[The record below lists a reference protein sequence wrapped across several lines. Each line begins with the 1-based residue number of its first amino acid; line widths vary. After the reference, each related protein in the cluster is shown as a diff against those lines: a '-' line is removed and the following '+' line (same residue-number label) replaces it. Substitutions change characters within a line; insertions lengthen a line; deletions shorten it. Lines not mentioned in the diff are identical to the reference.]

1 MKPLNQLRCIIIE
14 DEIPAQRILK
24 SYIAKVSY
32 LELVETFNAAL
43 KAYDTLHSEEID
55 LIFLDINLPDISGL
69 SFLRTLKNP
78 PTIIMTTAYP
88 DYAVESF
95 EFETIIDYL
104 VKPFSLERFLK
115 AIQKTQRVQSK
126 VIEKEVEKAS
136 PETLFLNVDK
146 TFHKVHFQDIFYVES
161 ERNYLTLVSKQQKL
175 SFIGALRTWK
185 EKLPEDQFIQIHK
198 SFVINKNHV
207 EKISGNEVYIHDKRI
222 PIGRTFKARL
232 FEVLDIHGK

>member
-1 MKPLNQLRCIIIE
+1 MNCIIIE

-32 LELVETFNAAL
+32 LELVGTFNAAL
-43 KAYDTLHSEEID
+43 KAYDTINAEAID

-115 AIQKTQRVQSK
+115 AIQKTQRIQTK
-126 VIEKEVEKAS
+126 IIETAVEKPAS
-136 PETLFLNVDK
+136 DTLFLNVDK
-146 TFHKVHFQDIFYVES
+146 TFHKIQFQEIFYVES

-185 EKLPEDQFIQIHK
+185 EKLPEHQFIQIHK
-198 SFVINKNHV
+198 SFVINKDHV
-207 EKISGNEVYIHDKRI
+207 DKISGNEVYIHDKRI
-222 PIGRTFKARL
+222 PIGRTFKAKL
-232 FEVLDIHGK
+232 FEVLDINGK

>member
-1 MKPLNQLRCIIIE
+1 MKCIIIE

-32 LELVETFNAAL
+32 LELIGTFNAAL
-43 KAYDTLHSEEID
+43 KAYDTLNAEEID

-115 AIQKTQRVQSK
+115 AIQKTQRIHTK
-126 VIEKEVEKAS
+126 IIEKEVEKPS
-136 PETLFLNVDK
+136 SDTLFLNVDK
-146 TFHKVHFQDIFYVES
+146 TFHKVQFHEIFYIES
-161 ERNYLTLVSKQQKL
+161 ERNYLTLVSQQQKL
-175 SFIGALRTWK
+175 SFIGTLRTWK
-185 EKLPEDQFIQIHK
+185 EKLPEPQFIQIHK
-198 SFVINKNHV
+198 SFVINKDHV

-222 PIGRTFKARL
+222 PIGRTFKAKL
-232 FEVLDIHGK
+232 FEVLNIQGK

>member
-1 MKPLNQLRCIIIE
+1 MKHPLKCIIIE

-32 LELVETFNAAL
+32 LELIGTFNAAL

-115 AIQKTQRVQSK
+115 AIQKIQRLQPKIVEREVQK
-126 VIEKEVEKAS
+126 QAS
-136 PETLFLNVDK
+136 NTLFLNVDK
-146 TFHKVHFQDIFYVES
+146 TFHKIQFQEIFYVES
-161 ERNYLTLVSKQQKL
+161 ERNYLTLVSNQQKL
-175 SFIGALRTWK
+175 SFIGTLRTWK
-185 EKLPEDQFIQIHK
+185 EKLPENQFIQIHK
-198 SFVINKNHV
+198 SFVINKDHV
-207 EKISGNEVYIHDKRI
+207 DKITGNEVYIHDKRI

-232 FEVLDIHGK
+232 FEVLDIN

>member
-1 MKPLNQLRCIIIE
+1 MKCIIIE

-24 SYIAKVSY
+24 SYIAKISY
-32 LELVETFNAAL
+32 LELIGTFNAAL
-43 KAYDTLHSEEID
+43 KAYDTINANEVD

-115 AIQKTQRVQSK
+115 AIQKTQRLQNK
-126 VIEKEVEKAS
+126 IVEKTVEKPTS
-136 PETLFLNVDK
+136 DTLFLNVDK
-146 TFHKVHFQDIFYVES
+146 TFHKIQFQDIYYVES
-161 ERNYLTLVSKQQKL
+161 ERNYLTVVSKDQKL
-175 SFIGALRTWK
+175 SFIGTLRTWK
-185 EKLPEDQFIQIHK
+185 EKLPETQFIQIHK
-198 SFVINKNHV
+198 SFVINKAYVH
-207 EKISGNEVYIHDKRI
+207 KISGNEAYIFDKRI

-232 FEVLDIHGK
+232 FEVLDIQGK

>member
-1 MKPLNQLRCIIIE
+1 MNCIIIE

-24 SYIAKVSY
+24 SYIDKVSY
-32 LELVETFNAAL
+32 LELVGTFNAAL
-43 KAYDTLHSEEID
+43 NAYDILNAEPID

-115 AIQKTQRVQSK
+115 AIQKTQRIQTKIV
-126 VIEKEVEKAS
+126 EKEVEKPS
-136 PETLFLNVDK
+136 SDTLFLNVDK
-146 TFHKVHFQDIFYVES
+146 TFHKIQFQEIFYVES

-175 SFIGALRTWK
+175 SFIGTLRTWK
-185 EKLPEDQFIQIHK
+185 EKLPEQQFIQIHK
-198 SFVINKNHV
+198 SFVINKDHV
-207 EKISGNEVYIHDKRI
+207 DKISGNEVYIHDKRI
-222 PIGRTFKARL
+222 PIGRTFKAKL

>member
-1 MKPLNQLRCIIIE
+1 MKCILIE

-24 SYIAKVSY
+24 SYIAKVSH
-32 LELVETFNAAL
+32 LELVGTFNAAL
-43 KAYDTLHSEEID
+43 KAYDILYEEDID

-78 PTIIMTTAYP
+78 PAIIMTTAYP

-115 AIQKTQRVQSK
+115 AIQKIQRNLPK
-126 VIEKEVEKAS
+126 VSAAEAPKTVS
-136 PETLFLNVDK
+136 DTLFLNVDK
-146 TFHKVHFQDIFYVES
+146 TFYKIQFQDIYYVES
-161 ERNYLTLVSKQQKL
+161 ERNYLTLVNKQQKL
-175 SFIGALRTWK
+175 SFIGTLRTWK
-185 EKLPEDQFIQIHK
+185 EKLPEHQFIQIHK

-207 EKISGNEVYIHDKRI
+207 NKIKGNEVYIHDKRI
-222 PIGRTFKARL
+222 PIGRSFKAKL

>member
-1 MKPLNQLRCIIIE
+1 MKCIIIE

-32 LELVETFNAAL
+32 LELVGTFNAAL
-43 KAYDTLHSEEID
+43 KAYDTLNSEGID

-69 SFLRTLKNP
+69 GFLRTLKNP

-115 AIQKTQRVQSK
+115 AIQKTQRIHTK
-126 VIEKEVEKAS
+126 VIEKEVEKPAS
-136 PETLFLNVDK
+136 DTLFLNVDK
-146 TFHKVHFQDIFYVES
+146 TFHKIQFQEIFYVES

-175 SFIGALRTWK
+175 SFIGSLRTWK
-185 EKLPEDQFIQIHK
+185 EKLPEQQFIQIHK

-207 EKISGNEVYIHDKRI
+207 DKISGNEVYIHDKRI
-222 PIGRTFKARL
+222 PIGRTFKAKL

>member
-1 MKPLNQLRCIIIE
+1 MKCILIE

-24 SYIAKVSY
+24 SYIAKVSH
-32 LELVETFNAAL
+32 LELVGTFNAAL
-43 KAYDTLHSEEID
+43 KAYDILYAEDID

-78 PTIIMTTAYP
+78 PAIIMTTAYP

-115 AIQKTQRVQSK
+115 AIQKTQRN
-126 VIEKEVEKAS
+126 S
-136 PETLFLNVDK
+136 PRVSSAEAPKTVSDTLFLNVDK
-146 TFHKVHFQDIFYVES
+146 TFHKIQFDAIYYVES

-175 SFIGALRTWK
+175 SFIGTLRTWK
-185 EKLPEDQFIQIHK
+185 EKLPEHQFIQIHK

-207 EKISGNEVYIHDKRI
+207 NKITGNEVYIHDKRI
-222 PIGRTFKARL
+222 PIGRSFKAKL
-232 FEVLDIHGK
+232 FEVLNINGKT

>member
-1 MKPLNQLRCIIIE
+1 MKCIIIE

-24 SYIAKVSY
+24 TYIGKVSH
-32 LELVETFNAAL
+32 LELVGTFNAAL
-43 KAYDTLHSEEID
+43 KAYDTLYAEDIS

-115 AIQKTQRVQSK
+115 AIQKTQRNQPRVTSAEAPK
-126 VIEKEVEKAS
+126 TPS
-136 PETLFLNVDK
+136 ETLFLNVDK
-146 TFHKVHFQDIFYVES
+146 TFHKIQFQDIYYVES

-175 SFIGALRTWK
+175 SFIGTLRTWK
-185 EKLPEDQFIQIHK
+185 DKLPENQFIQIHK
-198 SFVINKNHV
+198 SFVINKYYV
-207 EKISGNEVYIHDKRI
+207 DKITGNEVYIHDKRI
-222 PIGRTFKARL
+222 PIGRTFKAKL

>member
-1 MKPLNQLRCIIIE
+1 MKCIIIE
-14 DEIPAQRILK
+14 DEIPAQRIVK

-32 LELVETFNAAL
+32 LELIGTFNAAL
-43 KAYDTLHSEEID
+43 KAYDTLNSETID

-115 AIQKTQRVQSK
+115 AIQKTQRIQTKIV
-126 VIEKEVEKAS
+126 EKEAEKPS
-136 PETLFLNVDK
+136 IDTLFLNVDK
-146 TFHKVHFQDIFYVES
+146 TFHKIQFQEIFYVES

-175 SFIGALRTWK
+175 SFIGTLRTWK
-185 EKLPEDQFIQIHK
+185 QKLPEQQFIQIHK
-198 SFVINKNHV
+198 SFVINKDHV
-207 EKISGNEVYIHDKRI
+207 DKISGNEVYIHDKRI
-222 PIGRTFKARL
+222 PIGRTFKAKL

>member
-1 MKPLNQLRCIIIE
+1 MKCIIIE

-24 SYIAKVSY
+24 SYIGKVSY
-32 LELVETFNAAL
+32 LELVGTFNAAL
-43 KAYDTLHSEEID
+43 KAYDTINAEDVD

-115 AIQKTQRVQSK
+115 AIQKTQRIQTK
-126 VIEKEVEKAS
+126 VIEKEVEKPTSEA
-136 PETLFLNVDK
+136 LFLNVDK
-146 TFHKVHFQDIFYVES
+146 TFHKIQFQEIFYVES
-161 ERNYLTLVSKQQKL
+161 ERNYLTLVSKQHKL
-175 SFIGALRTWK
+175 SFIGSLRTWK
-185 EKLPEDQFIQIHK
+185 EKLPEHQFIQIHK
-198 SFVINKNHV
+198 SFVINKDHV
-207 EKISGNEVYIHDKRI
+207 DKISGNEVYIHDKRI
-222 PIGRTFKARL
+222 PIGRTFKAKL

>member
-1 MKPLNQLRCIIIE
+1 MNCIIIE

-24 SYIAKVSY
+24 NYIAKVSY
-32 LELVETFNAAL
+32 LELIGTFNAAL
-43 KAYDTLHSEEID
+43 NAYDTINTEEID

-115 AIQKTQRVQSK
+115 AIQKTQRIQTK
-126 VIEKEVEKAS
+126 IIEKEVEKS
-136 PETLFLNVDK
+136 SSETLFLNVDK
-146 TFHKVHFQDIFYVES
+146 TFHKIQFQEIFYVES
-161 ERNYLTLVSKQQKL
+161 ERNYLTLVSNQQKL
-175 SFIGALRTWK
+175 SFIGTLRTWK
-185 EKLPEDQFIQIHK
+185 EKLPEHQFIQIHK
-198 SFVINKNHV
+198 SFVINKDHV
-207 EKISGNEVYIHDKRI
+207 DKISGNEVYIHDKRI
-222 PIGRTFKARL
+222 PIGRTFKAKL

>member
-1 MKPLNQLRCIIIE
+1 MKPLQQMKCIIIE

-24 SYIAKVSY
+24 SYISKVSH
-32 LELVETFNAAL
+32 LELVGTFNVAL
-43 KAYDTLHSEEID
+43 KAYDTLYSEEID

-115 AIQKTQRVQSK
+115 AIHKTQRHQPK
-126 VIEKEVEKAS
+126 VIPIETPKKPS
-136 PETLFLNVDK
+136 ETLFLNVDK
-146 TFHKVHFQDIFYVES
+146 TFHKIQFQDIYYVES
-161 ERNYLTLVSKQQKL
+161 ERNYLTVVSTQQKL
-175 SFIGALRTWK
+175 SFIASLRTWK
-185 EKLPEDQFIQIHK
+185 EKLPENQFIQIHK
-198 SFVINKNHV
+198 SFVINVKHV
-207 EKISGNEVYIHDKRI
+207 DKITGNEVYIHDKRI
-222 PIGRTFKARL
+222 PIGRTFKAKL
-232 FEVLDIHGK
+232 FEVLEINGK

>member
-1 MKPLNQLRCIIIE
+1 MKCIIIE

-32 LELVETFNAAL
+32 LELVGTFNAAL
-43 KAYDTLHSEEID
+43 KAYDVINAEAID

-115 AIQKTQRVQSK
+115 AIQKTQRIQTK
-126 VIEKEVEKAS
+126 IIETEVEKS
-136 PETLFLNVDK
+136 TSETLFLNVDK
-146 TFHKVHFQDIFYVES
+146 TFHKIQFQEIYYVES
-161 ERNYLTLVSKQQKL
+161 ERNYLTLVSKQHKL
-175 SFIGALRTWK
+175 SFIGSLRTWK
-185 EKLPEDQFIQIHK
+185 DRLPESQFIQIHK
-198 SFVINKNHV
+198 SFVINKDHV
-207 EKISGNEVYIHDKRI
+207 DKISGNEVYIHDKRI
-222 PIGRTFKARL
+222 PIGRTFKAKL

>member
-1 MKPLNQLRCIIIE
+1 MKCIIIE

-32 LELVETFNAAL
+32 LELVGTFNAAL

-115 AIQKTQRVQSK
+115 AIQKIQRLQPK
-126 VIEKEVEKAS
+126 VIEKEAQKPIAD
-136 PETLFLNVDK
+136 TLFLNVDK
-146 TFHKVHFQDIFYVES
+146 TFHKIQFQEIFYVES

-185 EKLPEDQFIQIHK
+185 EKLPENQFIQIHK
-198 SFVINKNHV
+198 SFVINKDHV
-207 EKISGNEVYIHDKRI
+207 DKITGNEVYIHDKRI

-232 FEVLDIHGK
+232 FEVLDIN

>member
-1 MKPLNQLRCIIIE
+1 MNCIIIE

-24 SYIAKVSY
+24 NYIAKVSY
-32 LELVETFNAAL
+32 LELIGTFNAAL
-43 KAYDTLHSEEID
+43 NAYDTINTEEID

-115 AIQKTQRVQSK
+115 AIQKTQRTQTK
-126 VIEKEVEKAS
+126 IIEKEVEKS
-136 PETLFLNVDK
+136 SSETLFLNVDK
-146 TFHKVHFQDIFYVES
+146 TFHKIQFQEIFYVES
-161 ERNYLTLVSKQQKL
+161 ERNYLTLVSNQQKL
-175 SFIGALRTWK
+175 SFIGTLRTWK
-185 EKLPEDQFIQIHK
+185 EKLPEHQFIQIHK
-198 SFVINKNHV
+198 SFVINKDHV
-207 EKISGNEVYIHDKRI
+207 DKISGNEVYIHDKRI
-222 PIGRTFKARL
+222 PIGRTFKAKL

>member
-1 MKPLNQLRCIIIE
+1 MKCIIIE

-32 LELVETFNAAL
+32 LELVGTFNAAL
-43 KAYDTLHSEEID
+43 KAYDVLNTEDID

-115 AIQKTQRVQSK
+115 AIQKTQRIQTK
-126 VIEKEVEKAS
+126 IIETAVEKPTS
-136 PETLFLNVDK
+136 ETLFLNVDK
-146 TFHKVHFQDIFYVES
+146 TFYKIQFQEIFYVES

-175 SFIGALRTWK
+175 SFIGTLRTWK
-185 EKLPEDQFIQIHK
+185 EKLPEQQFIQIHK

-207 EKISGNEVYIHDKRI
+207 DKISGNEVYIHDKRI
-222 PIGRTFKARL
+222 PIGRIFKAKL

>member
-1 MKPLNQLRCIIIE
+1 MKCIIIE

-24 SYIAKVSY
+24 TYIAKISY
-32 LELVETFNAAL
+32 LELAGTFNAAL
-43 KAYDTLHSEEID
+43 KAYDTLHSQEID

-69 SFLRTLKNP
+69 SFLRTLKHP

-115 AIQKTQRVQSK
+115 AIQKIQRFQPKIV
-126 VIEKEVEKAS
+126 EKEVAKPAS
-136 PETLFLNVDK
+136 DTLFLNVDK
-146 TFHKVHFQDIFYVES
+146 TFHKIQFQNIYYIES
-161 ERNYLTLVSKQQKL
+161 ERNYLTVVSTAQKL
-175 SFIGALRTWK
+175 SFIGTLRTWK
-185 EKLPEDQFIQIHK
+185 ENLPEQQFIQIHK
-198 SFVINKNHV
+198 SFVINKDYV
-207 EKISGNEVYIHDKRI
+207 QKISGNEVYIFDKRI

-232 FEVLDIHGK
+232 FEVLDIQGK

>member
-1 MKPLNQLRCIIIE
+1 MKCIIIE

-24 SYIAKVSY
+24 SYIEKVSY
-32 LELVETFNAAL
+32 VELVGTFNAAL
-43 KAYDTLHSEEID
+43 KAYDILHTEEID

-95 EFETIIDYL
+95 EFETIVDYL

-115 AIQKTQRVQSK
+115 AIQKIQRFKVQA
-126 VIEKEVEKAS
+126 VLKEEPKLVT
-136 PETLFLNVDK
+136 ETLFLNVDK
-146 TFHKVHFQDIFYVES
+146 TFYKIQFQDVYYVES

-175 SFIGALRTWK
+175 SFIGTLRTWK
-185 EKLPEDQFIQIHK
+185 EKLPEHQFVQVHK
-198 SFVINKNHV
+198 SFVINKDHV
-207 EKISGNEVYIHDKRI
+207 EKIAGNEVYIYNQRI
-222 PIGRTFKARL
+222 PIGRTFKTKL
-232 FEVLDIHGK
+232 FEVLNIHGH

>member
-1 MKPLNQLRCIIIE
+1 VKCIIIE

-24 SYIAKVSY
+24 SYIGKVSH
-32 LELVETFNAAL
+32 LELVGIFNAAL
-43 KAYDTLHSEEID
+43 KAYDTLYSEEID

-115 AIQKTQRVQSK
+115 AIQKMQRNQPKTIAAATPKTPSD
-126 VIEKEVEKAS
+126 
-136 PETLFLNVDK
+136 TLFLNVDK
-146 TFHKVHFQDIFYVES
+146 TFHKIRFENIFYVES
-161 ERNYLTLVSKQQKL
+161 ERNYLTVVSTHQKL
-175 SFIGALRTWK
+175 SFIASLRTWK
-185 EKLPEDQFIQIHK
+185 DKLPQNQFIQIHK
-198 SFVINKNHV
+198 SFVINIKHV
-207 EKISGNEVYIHDKRI
+207 DKITGNEVYIHDKRI
-222 PIGRTFKARL
+222 PIGRTFKAKL
-232 FEVLDIHGK
+232 FEVLDIQGK

>member
-1 MKPLNQLRCIIIE
+1 MNCIIIE
-14 DEIPAQRILK
+14 DEIPAQRVLK
-24 SYIAKVSY
+24 SYIEKVSY
-32 LELVETFNAAL
+32 LELVGTFNAAL
-43 KAYDTLHSEEID
+43 KAYDTLNSQEVD

-115 AIQKTQRVQSK
+115 AIQKTQRIHTKIVET
-126 VIEKEVEKAS
+126 VVEKS
-136 PETLFLNVDK
+136 NSDTLFLNVDK
-146 TFHKVHFQDIFYVES
+146 TFHKVQFQDIFYVES

-175 SFIGALRTWK
+175 SFIGTLRTWK
-185 EKLPEDQFIQIHK
+185 EKLPEPQFIQIHK
-198 SFVINKNHV
+198 SFVINKDHV

-222 PIGRTFKARL
+222 PIGRTFKAKL
-232 FEVLDIHGK
+232 FEVLDISSK

>member
-1 MKPLNQLRCIIIE
+1 MKCIIIE

-24 SYIAKVSY
+24 SYIEKVSY
-32 LELVETFNAAL
+32 LELTGTFNAAL
-43 KAYDTLHSEEID
+43 KAYDILQTEEID

-69 SFLRTLKNP
+69 SFLRTLKDP

-88 DYAVESF
+88 DHAVESF

-115 AIQKTQRVQSK
+115 AIQKAQRLQTKIV
-126 VIEKEVEKAS
+126 EKEVVKAV

-146 TFHKVHFQDIFYVES
+146 TFYKIQFQEIYYVES

-175 SFIGALRTWK
+175 SFIGTLRTWK

-198 SFVINKNHV
+198 SFVINKDHV
-207 EKISGNEVYIHDKRI
+207 DKITGNEVYIYDKRI

-232 FEVLDIHGK
+232 FEVLDIH

>member
-1 MKPLNQLRCIIIE
+1 MKCIIIE

-32 LELVETFNAAL
+32 LELVGTFNAAL
-43 KAYDTLHSEEID
+43 KAYDTINAEAID

-115 AIQKTQRVQSK
+115 AIQKTQRIQTK
-126 VIEKEVEKAS
+126 IIETAIEKPAL
-136 PETLFLNVDK
+136 ETLFLNVDK
-146 TFHKVHFQDIFYVES
+146 TFYKIQFQEIFYVES

-185 EKLPEDQFIQIHK
+185 EKLPEHQFIQIHK
-198 SFVINKNHV
+198 SFVINKDHV
-207 EKISGNEVYIHDKRI
+207 DKISGNEVYIHDKRI
-222 PIGRTFKARL
+222 PIGRTFKAKL

>member
-1 MKPLNQLRCIIIE
+1 MKCIIIE

-24 SYIAKVSY
+24 SYIAKVSH
-32 LELVETFNAAL
+32 LELVGTFNVAL
-43 KAYDTLHSEEID
+43 KSYDILYAEDID

-115 AIQKTQRVQSK
+115 AIQKMQRSQPKIIEREVQK
-126 VIEKEVEKAS
+126 TA
-136 PETLFLNVDK
+136 PDTLFLNVDK
-146 TFHKVHFQDIFYVES
+146 TFHKIQFQDIYYVES

-175 SFIGALRTWK
+175 SFIGTLRTWK
-185 EKLPEDQFIQIHK
+185 EKLPEHQFIQIHK
-198 SFVINKNHV
+198 SFVINKDHV
-207 EKISGNEVYIHDKRI
+207 DKITGNEVYIHDKRI
-222 PIGRTFKARL
+222 PIGRTFKAKL
-232 FEVLDIHGK
+232 FEVLDINGK

>member
-1 MKPLNQLRCIIIE
+1 MNCIIIE

-32 LELVETFNAAL
+32 LELVGTFNAAL
-43 KAYDTLHSEEID
+43 KAYDTLNTQEID

-69 SFLRTLKNP
+69 GFLRTLKNP

-115 AIQKTQRVQSK
+115 AIQKTQRMQTKIV
-126 VIEKEVEKAS
+126 EKEVEKPAS
-136 PETLFLNVDK
+136 DTLFLNVDK
-146 TFHKVHFQDIFYVES
+146 AFHKIQFQEIFYVES

-175 SFIGALRTWK
+175 SFIGTLRTWK
-185 EKLPEDQFIQIHK
+185 EKLPESQFIQIHK
-198 SFVINKNHV
+198 SFVINKDHV
-207 EKISGNEVYIHDKRI
+207 TKIAGNEVYIHDKRI

-232 FEVLDIHGK
+232 FEVLDINGK

>member
-1 MKPLNQLRCIIIE
+1 MNCIIIE

-24 SYIAKVSY
+24 SYIEKVSY
-32 LELVETFNAAL
+32 LELVGTFNAAL
-43 KAYDTLHSEEID
+43 KAYDTLNSEEID

-115 AIQKTQRVQSK
+115 AIQKTQRFQTK
-126 VIEKEVEKAS
+126 VVEKTIEKS
-136 PETLFLNVDK
+136 SSETLFLNVDK
-146 TFHKVHFQDIFYVES
+146 TFHKIQFQDIFYVES

-175 SFIGALRTWK
+175 SFIGTLRTWK
-185 EKLPEDQFIQIHK
+185 EKLPEHQFIQIHK
-198 SFVINKNHV
+198 SFVINKDHV
-207 EKISGNEVYIHDKRI
+207 DKITGNEVYIHDKRI

-232 FEVLDIHGK
+232 FEVLDINGK

>member
-1 MKPLNQLRCIIIE
+1 MNCIIIE

-24 SYIAKVSY
+24 NYIAKVSY
-32 LELVETFNAAL
+32 LELIGTFNAAL
-43 KAYDTLHSEEID
+43 NAYDTINTEEID

-115 AIQKTQRVQSK
+115 AIQKTQRTQTK
-126 VIEKEVEKAS
+126 IIEKEVEKS
-136 PETLFLNVDK
+136 SSETLFLNVDK
-146 TFHKVHFQDIFYVES
+146 TFHKIQFQTI
-161 ERNYLTLVSKQQKL
+161 K
-175 SFIGALRTWK
+175 G
-185 EKLPEDQFIQIHK
+185 
-198 SFVINKNHV
+198 
-207 EKISGNEVYIHDKRI
+207 
-222 PIGRTFKARL
+222 
-232 FEVLDIHGK
+232 

>member
-1 MKPLNQLRCIIIE
+1 MNCIIIE

-24 SYIAKVSY
+24 SYIEKVSY
-32 LELVETFNAAL
+32 LKLEGTFNAAL
-43 KAYDTLHSEEID
+43 KAYDTLNSQEID

-95 EFETIIDYL
+95 EFETIVDYL

-115 AIQKTQRVQSK
+115 AIQKTQRIHTKIVETA
-126 VIEKEVEKAS
+126 IEKPS
-136 PETLFLNVDK
+136 SNTLFLNVDK
-146 TFHKVHFQDIFYVES
+146 TFHKVQFQDIFYVES

-175 SFIGALRTWK
+175 SFIGTLRTWK
-185 EKLPEDQFIQIHK
+185 AKLPEPQFIQIHK

-222 PIGRTFKARL
+222 PIGRTFKAKL

>member
-1 MKPLNQLRCIIIE
+1 MNCIIIE

-24 SYIAKVSY
+24 SYIEKVSY
-32 LELVETFNAAL
+32 LELRGTFNAAL
-43 KAYDTLHSEEID
+43 KAYDILNSEKID

-115 AIQKTQRVQSK
+115 AIQKTQRLQTKTVEK
-126 VIEKEVEKAS
+126 PIEKLS

-146 TFHKVHFQDIFYVES
+146 TFYKIQFQDIFYVES

-185 EKLPEDQFIQIHK
+185 EKLPEQQFIQIHK
-198 SFVINKNHV
+198 SFVINKDHV
-207 EKISGNEVYIHDKRI
+207 DKITGNEVYIHDKRI
-222 PIGRTFKARL
+222 PIGRTFKAKL
-232 FEVLDIHGK
+232 FEVLDIT

>member
-1 MKPLNQLRCIIIE
+1 MKALTHMKCIIIE

-24 SYIAKVSY
+24 SYIEKVSY
-32 LELVETFNAAL
+32 LELIGTFNAAL
-43 KAYDTLHSEEID
+43 KAYDTLYSEDID

-115 AIQKTQRVQSK
+115 AIQKTQRQQPKTVVSET
-126 VIEKEVEKAS
+126 EKTPS
-136 PETLFLNVDK
+136 ETLFLNVDK
-146 TFHKVHFQDIFYVES
+146 TFHKIQFQDIFYVES
-161 ERNYLTLVSKQQKL
+161 ERNYLTVVSKQQKL
-175 SFIGALRTWK
+175 SFIGSLRTWK
-185 EKLPEDQFIQIHK
+185 EKLPQQQFIQIHK
-198 SFVINKNHV
+198 SFVINIKYV
-207 EKISGNEVYIHDKRI
+207 DKITGNEVYIHDKRI
-222 PIGRTFKARL
+222 PIGRTFKATL
-232 FEVLDIHGK
+232 FEVLEIHGK